1 MRLDGR
7 VACKCMNPL
16 HSSLSL
22 ASLMVVGLSW
32 GDLSR
37 AADPFTIVVL
47 PDTQH
52 YTDNEQNYAHFVAQ
66 SRWIGNNIAAE
77 NIVFTTHLGDIV
89 ESNGANALQWLRA
102 DRVLTRFDAYP
113 SFPYG
118 VALGNHD
125 YDNVS
130 SNPSDSA
137 DTYVSRFGAERYQGR
152 PWYGGSSPDQRS
164 HWQRFYAGGRVFHH
178 ITLEWQ
184 GASASNNNSPEVT
197 SWVQSVLDAHPNTP
211 TILTTH
217 EYLGGPLGAG
227 RSAAGEDI
235 FNSLIRENSQIF
247 LVIGGHALGENH
259 RVVLN
264 AVGEPVYEILANFQ
278 NLAEGG
284 TGYLLLLKFDEDHG
298 RIMAS
303 VYSPSLLMLKHG
315 EASQYS
321 LPLTFEDRLGP
332 GDRALPI
339 WWGQPQALAV
349 DAEEAELHAAINR
362 NSSDLKVVWDTV
374 DRGTRKVVNWANV
387 VSLPAW
393 TGGDGLIDA
402 NLQGLREATKYCYR
416 FIARDPG
423 APTYSW
429 SKPGTFMTGEIR
441 ETAYQSFIGSFGLE
455 SPSNQPGADPDHDL
469 LTNLEEFAYGLDPA
483 RSDHRTLQV
492 DDLAGSYSNGV
503 PLTMGNNDAS
513 FFSVRFVRRID
524 HLASGLSYNLQF
536 STDLLA
542 WEDSDTLPA
551 VLLQDLAT
559 GCELVQVAYPLKGA
573 LEAQFY
579 RMLITLEAE

>member
-1 MRLDGR
+1 
-7 VACKCMNPL
+7 MNPL
-16 HSSLSL
+16 PRSLSL
-22 ASLMVVGLSW
+22 ASIMVVVGLSW
-32 GDLSR
+32 GGLSR

-52 YTDNEQNYAHFVAQ
+52 YTDNGQNYAHFVAQ
-66 SRWIGNNIAAE
+66 SRWLGSNIATE
-77 NIVFTTHLGDIV
+77 NIVFTTHVGDIV
-89 ESNGANALQWLRA
+89 ESNGADPLQWLRA
-102 DRVLTRFDAYP
+102 DRVLSRFDVYP

-137 DTYVSRFGAERYQGR
+137 DAYISRFGAERYLGK

-184 GASASNNNSPEVT
+184 GASAANNNSPEVT

-235 FNSLIRENSQIF
+235 FNALIRENSQVF

-259 RVVLN
+259 RVVRN
-264 AVGEPVYEILANFQ
+264 AAGEPVYEILANFQ

-298 RIMAS
+298 RIIAS
-303 VYSPSLLMLKHG
+303 TYSPSLRMLKQG

-321 LPLTFEDRLGP
+321 LALSFEDRLGP
-332 GDRALPI
+332 GERALPI
-339 WWGQPQALAV
+339 WWGQPHALAV
-349 DAEEAELHAAINR
+349 DSEEAELRAAINR
-362 NSSDLKVVWDTV
+362 NSADLKIVWDTV
-374 DRGTRKVVNWANV
+374 DRGTRKVVDWANV
-387 VSLPAW
+387 ASLPAW
-393 TGGDGLIDA
+393 TGGDGMVAA
-402 NLQGLREATKYCYR
+402 NLQALSEGTEYCCR
-416 FIARDPG
+416 FVARDPELS
-423 APTYSW
+423 TDSW

-441 ETAYQSFIGSFGLE
+441 ETAYQHYVESFGLE
-455 SPSNQPGADPDHDL
+455 LDSNHPGADPDHDL

-492 DDLAGSYSNGV
+492 DDLAGSFLKGL
-503 PLTMGNNDAS
+503 PLTIGSDES
-513 FFSVRFVRRID
+513 SRFSLRYVRRID
-524 HLASGLSYNLQF
+524 HLAAGLSYNLQF
-536 STDLLA
+536 SADLLA
-542 WEDSDTLPA
+542 WEDSGTLPA
-551 VLLQDLAT
+551 VLLQDLVT
-559 GCELVQVAYPLKGA
+559 GCELVQVDYPLTDGGN
-573 LEAQFY
+573 AQFY

>member
-1 MRLDGR
+1 
-7 VACKCMNPL
+7 
-16 HSSLSL
+16 
-22 ASLMVVGLSW
+22 
-32 GDLSR
+32 
-37 AADPFTIVVL
+37 
-47 PDTQH
+47 
-52 YTDNEQNYAHFVAQ
+52 
-66 SRWIGNNIAAE
+66 
-77 NIVFTTHLGDIV
+77 
-89 ESNGANALQWLRA
+89 
-102 DRVLTRFDAYP
+102 
-113 SFPYG
+113 
-118 VALGNHD
+118 
-125 YDNVS
+125 
-130 SNPSDSA
+130 
-137 DTYVSRFGAERYQGR
+137 
-152 PWYGGSSPDQRS
+152 
-164 HWQRFYAGGRVFHH
+164 
-178 ITLEWQ
+178 
-184 GASASNNNSPEVT
+184 
-197 SWVQSVLDAHPNTP
+197 
-211 TILTTH
+211 
-217 EYLGGPLGAG
+217 
-227 RSAAGEDI
+227 
-235 FNSLIRENSQIF
+235 
-247 LVIGGHALGENH
+247 
-259 RVVLN
+259 
-264 AVGEPVYEILANFQ
+264 
-278 NLAEGG
+278 
-284 TGYLLLLKFDEDHG
+284 
-298 RIMAS
+298 
-303 VYSPSLLMLKHG
+303 
-315 EASQYS
+315 
-321 LPLTFEDRLGP
+321 
-332 GDRALPI
+332 
-339 WWGQPQALAV
+339 
-349 DAEEAELHAAINR
+349 EAELHAAINR

-455 SPSNQPGADPDHDL
+455 FPSNQPGADPDHDL

>member
-1 MRLDGR
+1 MRAKFVLKLIDFGKRFQRFLLVASRDDRIRSPRPQGFEFRVECERIDRHARLGPLSRASIRFLGMRLDGR

-184 GASASNNNSPEVT
+184 GASATNNNSPEVT
-197 SWVQSVLDAHPNTP
+197 NWVQSVLDAHPNTP

-227 RSAAGEDI
+227 RSAAGDDI

-259 RVVLN
+259 RLVLN

-315 EASQYS
+315 EASQYKIGRA
-321 LPLTFEDRLGP
+321 TRL
-332 GDRALPI
+332 
-339 WWGQPQALAV
+339 
-349 DAEEAELHAAINR
+349 
-362 NSSDLKVVWDTV
+362 NSS
-374 DRGTRKVVNWANV
+374 
-387 VSLPAW
+387 
-393 TGGDGLIDA
+393 
-402 NLQGLREATKYCYR
+402 
-416 FIARDPG
+416 
-423 APTYSW
+423 
-429 SKPGTFMTGEIR
+429 
-441 ETAYQSFIGSFGLE
+441 
-455 SPSNQPGADPDHDL
+455 H
-469 LTNLEEFAYGLDPA
+469 
-483 RSDHRTLQV
+483 
-492 DDLAGSYSNGV
+492 
-503 PLTMGNNDAS
+503 
-513 FFSVRFVRRID
+513 
-524 HLASGLSYNLQF
+524 
-536 STDLLA
+536 
-542 WEDSDTLPA
+542 
-551 VLLQDLAT
+551 
-559 GCELVQVAYPLKGA
+559 
-573 LEAQFY
+573 
-579 RMLITLEAE
+579 